1 MLKIDC
7 LRRKIVDEG
16 VSLTTLAVT
25 PDHVIWMMTSLQKI
39 AVKVADIL
47 RPWLRFC
54 FAEVQRARKRSFDKI
69 IVFICTHKN
78 YTNITIFMH

>member
-1 MLKIDC
+1 M
-7 LRRKIVDEG
+7 DEE

-25 PDHVIWMMTSLQKI
+25 SDHVIWMMTSLQKI

-47 RPWLRFC
+47 RPWLRIC
-54 FAEVQRARKRSFDKI
+54 FAEVQRVKMSFLRQDSKI

-78 YTNITIFMH
+78 YTNITIFMHFF